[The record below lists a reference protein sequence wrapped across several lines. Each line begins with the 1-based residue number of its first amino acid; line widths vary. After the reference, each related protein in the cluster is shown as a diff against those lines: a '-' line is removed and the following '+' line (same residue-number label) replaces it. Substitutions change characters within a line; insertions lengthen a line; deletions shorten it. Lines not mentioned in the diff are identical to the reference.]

1 MSSLKIDLER
11 PIAFY
16 PQLARVLG
24 SIEAALF
31 WQQCYY
37 WRDKTKRSD
46 GFFYK
51 TIKEFEQ
58 ETTLSPHWQRKVR
71 KQLISLGVLEEKKIK
86 ANGAPTMH
94 FKVNAEAMQKLL
106 DSFILESEPR
116 SQSKVNHVNNPITE
130 TTTETVPKGTAS
142 AEKHKKPKKHKNEEG
157 SSFGE
162 EEAIDHAGVVD
173 ETSVMALMYRV
184 KKKYKLTSYNQGKDY
199 IGKFADQLVDEQGEE
214 VARLMLTRLLERDLA
229 AERRE
234 SEFVPLLSTIPKLV
248 YDAPK
253 IIDYLRR
260 TKSKTTTVTK
270 EKENDYY
277 RRLEEQAEQIRN
289 S

>member
-1 MSSLKIDLER
+1 MSSLRIDLER
-11 PIAFY
+11 PVAFY
-16 PQLARVLG
+16 PQLARALG

-31 WQQCYY
+31 FQQCYY
-37 WRDKTKRSD
+37 WKDKTKRKD

-51 TIKEFEQ
+51 TIKEFEE
-58 ETTLSPHWQRKVR
+58 ETTINRYRQDKVR
-71 KQLISLGVLEEKKIK
+71 KHLIKIGAIETKLIK
-86 ANGAPTMH
+86 ANGAPTTH
-94 FKVNAEAMQKLL
+94 YRINVEKVNELL
-106 DSFILESEPR
+106 KSDLSNVDKSNCETST
-116 SQSKVNHVNNPITE
+116 NPITE

-199 IGKFADQLVDEQGEE
+199 IGKFADQLVNDQGEE
-214 VARLMLTRLLERDLA
+214 VARLMLTRLLERDLV

>member
-1 MSSLKIDLER
+1 
-11 PIAFY
+11 
-16 PQLARVLG
+16 
-24 SIEAALF
+24 
-31 WQQCYY
+31 
-37 WRDKTKRSD
+37 
-46 GFFYK
+46 
-51 TIKEFEQ
+51 
-58 ETTLSPHWQRKVR
+58 
-71 KQLISLGVLEEKKIK
+71 
-86 ANGAPTMH
+86 
-94 FKVNAEAMQKLL
+94 
-106 DSFILESEPR
+106 
-116 SQSKVNHVNNPITE
+116 

-199 IGKFADQLVDEQGEE
+199 IGKFADQLVNDQGEE
-214 VARLMLTRLLERDLA
+214 VARLMLTRLLERDLV

-277 RRLEEQAEQIRN
+277 RRLEEQAEQIR
-289 S
+289 

>member
-1 MSSLKIDLER
+1 MGSLRIDLER
-11 PIAFY
+11 PVAFY
-16 PQLARVLG
+16 PQLARALG

-51 TIKEFEQ
+51 TQKEFEE
-58 ETTLSPHWQRKVR
+58 ETT
-71 KQLISLGVLEEKKIK
+71 ISAYQQKKIRTKLVKLGVLEEKKMK
-86 ANGAPTMH
+86 ANGAPTIH
-94 FKVNAEAMQKLL
+94 YRVNIETMQKLL
-106 DSFILESEPR
+106 ESDFLETKKSI
-116 SQSKVNHVNNPITE
+116 SKKLRNPITE

-142 AEKHKKPKKHKNEEG
+142 AEKPKKPKKHKNEEG

-173 ETSVMALMYRV
+173 DTSVLAMMYRV

-199 IGKFADQLVDEQGEE
+199 IGKFADQLVNDQGEE
-214 VARLMLTRLLERDLA
+214 VARLMLTRLLERDLV